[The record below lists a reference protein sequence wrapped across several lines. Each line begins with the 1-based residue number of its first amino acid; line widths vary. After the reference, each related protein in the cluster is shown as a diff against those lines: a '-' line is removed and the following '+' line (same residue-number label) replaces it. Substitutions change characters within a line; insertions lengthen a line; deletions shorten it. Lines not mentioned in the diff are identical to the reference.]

1 MDNNISKNYIKILE
15 ENENNI
21 VVNFESKNKI
31 IIAINNINN
40 FAYPFGYLVIEN
52 FKVSENI
59 KTVLNIE
66 NDLALMIS
74 KLKIKEIINI
84 HKVSPENIFCAVEK
98 ATTNP
103 LGIIY
108 DSNRNSYQFGVDI
121 DEENY
126 RVVIEFD
133 VVPKGIQEVKANI
146 LTSVFKEKRYKNRL
160 QNIKKGNI
168 DKLFLVY
175 EGEK

>member
-1 MDNNISKNYIKILE
+1 MDNNISENYIKVLE
-15 ENENNI
+15 ENKNNI

-40 FAYPFGYLVIEN
+40 FAYPFGYLVI
-52 FKVSENI
+52 NI
-59 KTVLNIE
+59 KNVLNIK
-66 NDLALMIS
+66 NDLTLMIS

-84 HKVSPENIFCAVEK
+84 HKVSPENIFTAVEK
-98 ATTNP
+98 ATTSP

-108 DSNRNSYQFGVDI
+108 YSNRNSYQFGVDI